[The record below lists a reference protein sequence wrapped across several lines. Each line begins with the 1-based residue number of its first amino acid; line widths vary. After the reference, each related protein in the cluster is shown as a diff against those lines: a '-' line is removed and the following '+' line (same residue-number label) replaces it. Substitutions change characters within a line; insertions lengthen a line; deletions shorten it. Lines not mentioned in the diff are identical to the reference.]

1 MSVVDLHGPYA
12 DCGPRFVPTREIDER
27 QRAFNLLDED
37 ERLLNMSHR
46 IIPHESDAARG
57 SSACFRNAADNNEN
71 ENTEQANATFST
83 MLSKELADED
93 TMSVSRPSSPIRSS
107 SSTSGAASSA
117 NQSTPMPRT
126 PTRKRVFSFHTPPR
140 NGASTPVMV
149 GQDTPL
155 ASAYASSPVKP
166 TTSNFI
172 TSPQRSL
179 RTVCKTPFRV
189 LDAPDLTDDFY
200 LNLVDWS
207 STNVLGVGLGS
218 CVYLWSAK
226 TAQVTKLCDLGTS
239 DSITSLSWVQK
250 GSTLAV
256 GTYNGAI
263 QIWDAVKETKL
274 RSYDAHQHRIGA
286 LAWDHATVTSGSR
299 DRTIQHRDVR
309 VGGKAYQTLLGH
321 RQEVCGLKWNSGQK
335 QLASGGNDNKLLIW
349 DHRGGHPDTPLWK
362 WHEHS
367 AAVKAIAWNPHQPG
381 VLVSGGGTL
390 DKKMR
395 FWNTLA
401 GTLLTEVDTGSQV
414 RFHSLWFPFQIVADG
429 WLLGIGVQSNLV
441 QDVTRTRFYP
451 RLLVG
456 FRPEPDLYLEVSVD
470 GHGGHPLRAYAS
482 CSLSRNVTG
491 WTDNRHWCR
500 RRDAEVLECIPAEE
514 RGCKWG

>member
-1 MSVVDLHGPYA
+1 MNQ
-12 DCGPRFVPTREIDER
+12 T
-27 QRAFNLLDED
+27 LLEVCP
-37 ERLLNMSHR
+37 LSNPASFK
-46 IIPHESDAARG
+46 
-57 SSACFRNAADNNEN
+57 SANNNEN

-93 TMSVSRPSSPIRSS
+93 TMSLSRPSSPIRSS

-226 TAQVTKLCDLGTS
+226 TAQVTKLCDLGGT

-349 DHRGGHPDTPLWK
+349 DHRGGHPDAPLWK

-414 RFHSLWFPFQIVADG
+414 RFHSLRPFSFSV
-429 WLLGIGVQSNLV
+429 
-441 QDVTRTRFYP
+441 
-451 RLLVG
+451 
-456 FRPEPDLYLEVSVD
+456 PD
-470 GHGGHPLRAYAS
+470 
-482 CSLSRNVTG
+482 CS
-491 WTDNRHWCR
+491 
-500 RRDAEVLECIPAEE
+500 
-514 RGCKWG
+514 